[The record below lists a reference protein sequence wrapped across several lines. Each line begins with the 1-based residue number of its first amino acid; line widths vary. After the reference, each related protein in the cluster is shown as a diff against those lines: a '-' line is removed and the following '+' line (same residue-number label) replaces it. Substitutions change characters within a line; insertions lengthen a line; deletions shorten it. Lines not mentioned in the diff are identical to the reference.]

1 LYRFIAL
8 HAHCYAVQVL
18 CRVLGVSRSAYYS
31 WQQHKQGLAAGEKKK
46 EVEQSI
52 INVFKE
58 HRRRY
63 GARRIAAE
71 LKANDVK
78 AGVYKV
84 GKVLREQG
92 LKAIQPRS
100 FVPKTTDSRHPYPIS
115 PNLLLEQPLPQRP
128 DEVWVGDITYIP
140 LSGGTYGYLAV
151 WMDLYSRKIV
161 GWHLDDNM
169 KEALVITAF
178 KKALMSRS
186 ISAAELIIHSD
197 RGGQYAGNK
206 FRRLLHSKPQVLQS
220 MSRADN
226 PYDNAFMES
235 CFSRFKTEL
244 LQDGVFDD
252 LQDAQT
258 EIFEYIEMYYNTKRR
273 HSSLYYECPGNFEK
287 NYYANLA
294 ANKSV

>member
-1 LYRFIAL
+1 VEA
-8 HAHCYAVQVL
+8 YAYQYPVQLL

-31 WQQHKQGLAAGEKKK
+31 WKQHKQGLGAAGENKKAIK
-46 EVEQSI
+46 QQVISI
-52 INVFKE
+52 FKE

-71 LKANDVK
+71 LKAREVK

-84 GKVLREQG
+84 GKILREQG

-115 PNLLLEQPLPQRP
+115 PNLLLERSLPQRP
-128 DEVWVGDITYIP
+128 DQVWVGDITYIP

-151 WMDLYSRKIV
+151 WIDLYSRKIV
-161 GWHLDDNM
+161 GWQLDDNM
-169 KEALVITAF
+169 KEALIVRAF

-186 ISAAELIIHSD
+186 ISKELIVHSD

-206 FRRLLHSKPQVLQS
+206 FRKLLHSKPQLVQS

-226 PYDNAFMES
+226 AYDNAFMES

-244 LQDGVFDD
+244 LQNGAFDN
-252 LQDAQT
+252 LQDAYT
-258 EIFEYIEMYYNTKRR
+258 EIFEFVEMYYNTTRS
-273 HSSLYYECPGNFEK
+273 HSSLNYECPNNFEK
-287 NYYANLA
+287 NYYTNLA
-294 ANKSV
+294 ANKSPV